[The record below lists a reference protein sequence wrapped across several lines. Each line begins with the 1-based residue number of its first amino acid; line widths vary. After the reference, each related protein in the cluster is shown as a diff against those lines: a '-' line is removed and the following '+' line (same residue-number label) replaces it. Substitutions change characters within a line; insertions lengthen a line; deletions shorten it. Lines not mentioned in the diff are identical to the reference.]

1 MARHPR
7 SRALWGDA
15 SPLIKRRV
23 QAAVPQLHLVSKG
36 FTRDLE
42 SSARI
47 PRFHTSVEAVTPPG
61 DAAASRDPRLP
72 VVNPAIHGRTCHF
85 KSGDVT
91 TIVTVYAWEDS
102 LASGMSRNSLQ
113 FPRLD
118 RVVWGSHSPRTAGH
132 LCGI

>member
-15 SPLIKRRV
+15 SPLFKRRV

-47 PRFHTSVEAVTPPG
+47 PRFHTSVEAVTPPVEMPPR
-61 DAAASRDPRLP
+61 AVSRDCPPPDCAPRR
-72 VVNPAIHGRTCHF
+72 HGHSFHDESDGR
-85 KSGDVT
+85 T
-91 TIVTVYAWEDS
+91 TIVTVYLPAPAARKRD
-102 LASGMSRNSLQ
+102 LQNSRP
-113 FPRLD
+113 F
-118 RVVWGSHSPRTAGH
+118 
-132 LCGI
+132 